1 MSRVIFKFKDDS
13 FINIEADAIDT
24 RDGFVMAWNGDFIV
38 AVVNAQ
44 DLKSCHISE
53 RKEG

>member
-24 RDGFVMAWNGDFIV
+24 MDGFVIAWNGGYIV
-38 AVVNAQ
+38 AVANAQ